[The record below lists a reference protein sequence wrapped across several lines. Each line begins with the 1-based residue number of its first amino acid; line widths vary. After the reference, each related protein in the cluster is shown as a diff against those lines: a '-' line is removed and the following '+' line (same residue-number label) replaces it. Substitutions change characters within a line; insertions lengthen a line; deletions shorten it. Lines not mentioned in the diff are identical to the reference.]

1 MCIMV
6 YMSRTNIDLDDRLVE
21 MAMERYGLRTKKEAV
36 DLALRSLVG
45 GVMTKEEALAMEG
58 FGWDGDLDEI
68 GGVVVIEEWD

>member
-1 MCIMV
+1 MV

-21 MAMERYGLRTKKEAV
+21 MAMQRYGLRTKKEAV
-36 DLALRSLVG
+36 DLALRRLVG

-58 FGWDGDLDEI
+58 FGWDGDLAEI